1 MAASERA
8 ICASGPERNGAV
20 MKEMAGVRAQQE
32 REDRGVG
39 AHPEQSSPRIWL
51 WLLRAGFLLVAGA
64 LGWGLAGCGS
74 GTRAFSGGGF
84 PIGKSIVVGRAVS
97 AENPTVVFAG
107 VRIVLTALPG
117 DGSSQRLETVTNAQG
132 EFRLEDVPTGQ
143 TEGVV
148 QLSAIPADPNVRA
161 QSLSFRVTNGRKRGV
176 FLSLPRVT
184 FDVSRARFLT
194 FANPSV
200 ALPPGDTVRISA
212 QVRDQNGAL
221 LPVLPSLVYDADLGT
236 IGGDGTFFGINEG
249 SGNITA
255 FWYNDLSAVAT
266 VRVDSSVPSRPPPP
280 PISLEPV
287 AP

>member
-1 MAASERA
+1 
-8 ICASGPERNGAV
+8 
-20 MKEMAGVRAQQE
+20 MKKMVRVRAQQE
-32 REDRGVG
+32 RSSNAGPG
-39 AHPEQSSPRIWL
+39 AGSGQGPLRIRPG
-51 WLLRAGFLLVAGA
+51 LLRAVALVAVGA
-64 LGWGLAGCGS
+64 LWWGLAGCGS

-117 DGSSQRLETVTNAQG
+117 DGSNRRLETVTNAQG

-143 TEGVV
+143 TDGVV

-176 FLSLPRVT
+176 FLALPRVT

-236 IGGDGTFFGINEG
+236 VGGDGTFFGINEG
-249 SGNITA
+249 TGNITA

-280 PISLEPV
+280 PISLEPA